1 MTCIESLD
9 ERTFLREIKKKK
21 NNMRHLFPFNLWN
34 LLPSTATQVLG
45 VNLTFIQILIICIL
59 FLNNHVC
66 IIFIRALIVPKYM

>member
-59 FLNNHVC
+59 FSTTMYVLFSYV
-66 IIFIRALIVPKYM
+66 LL